1 VRSLGVVGAP
11 GATSF
16 PGEPASADTLDLT
29 IVLPTRNEAGN
40 LRALFDGV
48 AALASESRITYEVL
62 VVDAGSHDG
71 TAELAAS
78 LGARVHRQEGA
89 GYGAALAEAFRRVR
103 GRHVVTMDADLSHS
117 PFVIRD
123 LYRRRFEADVLIA
136 SRYVRHGFS
145 ETDPLRA
152 WLSRILNGVFRAALD
167 VPYLDLSSGYRLYRR
182 QALDELELRSRD
194 FDVLI
199 EILIRVHNRGFRI
212 AEVPFHYRPR
222 RYGES
227 NARLVKFAI
236 SYLKT
241 LGRMVRLRASPD
253 AADFEDRGFFS
264 ANPVRRAW
272 HRGKYRW
279 AMEQLEGAARVLDLT
294 AGSTRLLEGLPQ
306 SVGLDRSLPKLRYR
320 QPLGR
325 RLVRGEP
332 LGLPFADR
340 TFDAVAAFEPAAEL
354 ERGGAMWSE
363 IARVL
368 KPGGRLVYG
377 TRLGPE
383 VLERL
388 GRAGFEITARSL
400 FMGRLSLIAAVRGDG
415 SDSVAT
421 PKGRG

>member
-1 VRSLGVVGAP
+1 MDDVAP
-11 GATSF
+11 LAD
-16 PGEPASADTLDLT
+16 PAESPSTLDLT

-40 LRALFDGV
+40 LRALFDGL
-48 AALASESRITYEVL
+48 AALANESRLSYEVL
-62 VVDAGSHDG
+62 VVDGGSEDG

-123 LYRRRFEADVLIA
+123 LYRRRLEADVLIA

-152 WLSRILNGVFRAALD
+152 WLSRVLNGVFRVALD
-167 VPYLDLSSGYRLYRR
+167 LPYLDLSSGYRLYRR

-199 EILIRVHNRGFRI
+199 EILVRVHNRGFRI

-227 NARLVKFAI
+227 NARLVKFAM

-241 LGRMVRLRASPD
+241 LGRMARLRASPE

-264 ANPVRRAW
+264 ANPLRRAW

-279 AMEQLEGAARVLDLT
+279 AMEHLEGAARVLDLT

-325 RLVRGEP
+325 RLVQGEP
-332 LGLPFADR
+332 IRLPFADR
-340 TFDAVAAFEPAAEL
+340 TFDAVAAFEPPPEL
-354 ERGGAMWSE
+354 ERGTAMWSE

-377 TRLGPE
+377 TRLGPDAE
-383 VLERL
+383 APLRA
-388 GRAGFEITARSL
+388 AGFEIRARSL
-400 FMGRLSLIAAVRGDG
+400 FMRRLSLVSAVRGAP

-421 PKGRG
+421 PEGHG